1 MARFFRLVK
10 NEYIMRPVDGK
21 ALEEEDFF
29 TSLGKRLFSFV
40 KEHTAENGF
49 NPGILNKDFTQ
60 DEVSRV
66 FGMIARRNE
75 LKMSDE
81 ITFDT
86 YVRALREAKK
96 EDDSKMSLEDVLAE
110 KRNSMRRS
118 K

>member
-1 MARFFRLVK
+1 
-10 NEYIMRPVDGK
+10 
-21 ALEEEDFF
+21 
-29 TSLGKRLFSFV
+29 
-40 KEHTAENGF
+40 
-49 NPGILNKDFTQ
+49 
-60 DEVSRV
+60 
-66 FGMIARRNE
+66 MIARRNE